1 MALDHNQQTLTLN
14 TLYKVDALS
23 ESDIQRDLAASLW
36 VNDGSVDLYGSD
48 SATQP
53 TSLAEMTLNAGDTG
67 IEGKRQILT
76 VCNYIAV
83 VQNTGTTTEI
93 ILSGVSRG
101 GSESGLGAIS

>member
-36 VNDGSVDLYGSD
+36 VKDGSVNLHGSD

-53 TSLAEMTLNAGDTG
+53 TSLAEMTLNAEDTG
-67 IEGKRQILT
+67 LAGKNEVST
-76 VCNYIAV
+76 VCNYIALT
-83 VQNTGTTTEI
+83 QNSGTTTEV
-93 ILSGVSRG
+93 ILSGIAG
-101 GSESGLGAIS
+101 TGLGAIS